1 MKYENR
7 TEKDK
12 LLDYSFNQRCFLNSL
27 KAKYKAT
34 LENKA
39 KSTKYKD
46 YWDTKEKLLGF
57 LIRTLEDNPEG
68 FHPQALYDII
78 NDTKFKYQLKGMT
91 FNYVAKEDG
100 EQENGKHDKEI

>member
-1 MKYENR
+1 MKYEKR

-34 LENKA
+34 LESKA

-46 YWDTKEKLLGF
+46 YWDTKEKLLRF
-57 LIRTLEDNPEG
+57 LIETLESNPDG

-91 FNYVAKEDG
+91 FNYVAREEDR
-100 EQENGKHDKEI
+100 QENEK